1 MSKIFFYSLQFEIDS
16 KLQKTIM
23 KVRIYFLCLFL
34 SILLLQ
40 CDSVKV
46 IFAKNTTLAV
56 VQNSSNPGVISGTI
70 INVPANCKAGFVYE
84 SVHQHRC
91 RRISG

>member
-1 MSKIFFYSLQFEIDS
+1 M
-16 KLQKTIM
+16 KLG
-23 KVRIYFLCLFL
+23 IYFIYLCV
-34 SILLLQ
+34 SILILQ

-46 IFAKNTTLAV
+46 IFAKNTTETIS
-56 VQNSSNPGVISGTI
+56 QNNTNAGVISGTI

-91 RRISG
+91 RKISRG

>member
-1 MSKIFFYSLQFEIDS
+1 M
-16 KLQKTIM
+16 KLG
-23 KVRIYFLCLFL
+23 IYILCLCV
-34 SILLLQ
+34 SILILQ

-46 IFAKNTTLAV
+46 IFAKNTTKLV
-56 VQNSSNPGVISGTI
+56 NKNSINANVATGTI
-70 INVPANCKAGFVYE
+70 INVPANCKIGFVYE

>member
-1 MSKIFFYSLQFEIDS
+1 MSEDFLLQLEIDS

-23 KVRIYFLCLFL
+23 KVGIYIVCLFL
-34 SILLLQ
+34 GILLLQ

-70 INVPANCKAGFVYE
+70 INVPSNCKVGFVYE